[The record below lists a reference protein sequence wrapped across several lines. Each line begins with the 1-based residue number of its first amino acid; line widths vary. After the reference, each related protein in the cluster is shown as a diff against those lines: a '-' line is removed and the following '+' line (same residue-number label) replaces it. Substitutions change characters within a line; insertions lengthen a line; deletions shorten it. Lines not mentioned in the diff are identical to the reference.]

1 MPHIH
6 APLDPIASL
15 QRNVRERG
23 DQRYLTQ
30 PLGDGQARHFTWAQA
45 SDEARRMAA
54 HLTSFGWEPGSRVAI
69 LSKNCAWWFLADFA
83 IMLAGHV
90 SVPIYP
96 SLTGASVRH
105 ILEHS
110 GARALFL
117 GKLDSDDWGAM
128 RAGIPEGLPV
138 VRFPLCASGELPQQP
153 VADWD
158 ALIART
164 APLTGERARG
174 GDELA
179 TIVYTSGTTGVP
191 KGVMHSFATLGA
203 SLGILMDDYGFGPQ
217 DRMLSYL
224 PLAHSADR
232 MFSEMISL
240 VSGCSV
246 TFNESVET
254 FVADLQATQPTFFIS
269 VPRLWGKFRQAVAA
283 RIPPPQLAAMLAD
296 PEKGPAVRRQVLTQL
311 GLAETRY
318 ALSGAAPLSQELHQ
332 WYLDLGLELL
342 EIYGMTENM
351 GTHASRPG
359 KGRVGYVGQPRPGA
373 EVRRTDEGEILVR
386 FPGNMRGYFNDPQ
399 RTAEVM
405 TDDGYLRTGDVGD
418 IDADGYLKLT
428 GRAKETFKT
437 SKGKY
442 VAPAPI
448 ENVLCGHP
456 QVEACCV
463 TGVGFP
469 QPFAVVLL
477 AADAVRSPE
486 LVQSLDALRQSIN
499 ATLDPHE
506 RLDFL
511 VVSAQP
517 WTVENG
523 LMTPT
528 LKLRRSVLEARYAPH
543 FERWAGQ
550 GEPVVWAE

>member
-6 APLDPIASL
+6 APINPSAWL
-15 QRNVRERG
+15 QRHVQERP

-30 PLGDGQARHFTWAQA
+30 PLGGGQERHFTWAQA
-45 SDEARRMAA
+45 SEEARRMAA
-54 HLTSFGWEPGSRVAI
+54 HLASFGWEPGSRVAI
-69 LSKNCAWWFLADFA
+69 MSKNCAWWFLADFA

-105 ILEHS
+105 VLEHS
-110 GARALFL
+110 GAKALFL

-128 RAGIPEGLPV
+128 RAGIPPGMPV
-138 VRFPLCASGELPQQP
+138 VRFPLRADGELSDQP

-158 ALIART
+158 TVIART
-164 APLTGERARG
+164 PPLTGERSRG
-174 GDELA
+174 VDELA

-191 KGVMHSFATLGA
+191 KGVMHTFGTLGA

-232 MFSEMISL
+232 MFSEMVSL
-240 VSGCSV
+240 ASGCSV

-254 FVADLQATQPTFFIS
+254 FVSDLQKTRPTFFIA
-269 VPRLWGKFRQAVAA
+269 VPRLWAKFRQAVLT
-283 RIPPPQLAAMLAD
+283 RIPPAQLTAMLAD
-296 PEKGPAVRRQVLTQL
+296 PEKGPAVRRQVLAQL

-373 EVRRTDEGEILVR
+373 EVRRTDDGEILVR

-405 TDDGYLRTGDVGD
+405 TEDGFLRTGDVGD
-418 IDADGYLKLT
+418 IDAEGYLKLT
-428 GRAKETFKT
+428 GRAKEIFKT

-442 VAPAPI
+442 VAPTPI
-448 ENVLCGHP
+448 ENALCGDP
-456 QVEACCV
+456 LVEACCV

-477 AADAVRSPE
+477 APGATRSPE
-486 LVQSLDALRQSIN
+486 LARTLDALRQAVN
-499 ATLDPHE
+499 QTLDPHE

-511 VVSAQP
+511 VVAAQS
-517 WTVENG
+517 WTIENG

-528 LKLRRSVLEARYAPH
+528 FKLRRNVFETRFGPH
-543 FERWAGQ
+543 FERWASL
-550 GEPVVWAE
+550 GESVVWAE